1 MLVGTGS
8 GMSFSLSLPEDTE
21 DLVRIEP
28 GKLPKDVIDAFPDW
42 KNGVTLDLG
51 LSRVYAVSPDG
62 VPYVAQVTLQE
73 KIFPNR

>member
-8 GMSFSLSLPEDTE
+8 GMCFELSLPEDTE
-21 DLVRIEP
+21 DLVHIEP

-51 LSRVYAVSPDG
+51 LSRIYAVSPDG
-62 VPYVAQVTLQE
+62 VPYATQVTFHE
-73 KIFPNR
+73 KIFPDR